1 MKKIRLL
8 GIALALLGLIIII
21 LGVVSIYKDKKF
33 MENTSMIF
41 SQVKC
46 VDKICL
52 SDFTIDNKRDA
63 GSTYKFKLTNTTDE
77 TKESGSLIIVFDN
90 GIKITQSYKELQP
103 NESII
108 IKKTTKT
115 NLGTVKFY
123 ELKKKN

>member
-33 MENTSMIF
+33 MENTSMVF

-103 NESII
+103 KESII

-115 NLGTVKFY
+115 NLGMVKFY